1 MKLPRPSCAIFC
13 TALSAL
19 QTIDTIL
26 AMLILILLIFSIGYV
41 AIALEHKIG
50 INKAAIAL
58 LIGTVCWA
66 VYITHLPALLPAEAI
81 PEWFEIAAG
90 EEAGDDIPLHYAV
103 DSQHLHQTGEIA
115 SILFFLMG
123 AMTIVEL
130 IDAHEGF
137 SLVTDRIQ
145 FRSKRKLLWCIGLLT
160 FFLSAVLDN
169 LTSTIVMVS
178 LLKKLVRNRDD
189 RLLFIGLV
197 VIAANAGGAWT
208 VIGDVTTTMLWIKHK
223 IGPVAVMHELF
234 LGSVVCLI
242 VPMLGFS
249 WKLSGELE
257 REPDDAGLIEP
268 ASDIRPWHQ
277 WLFLVLGLAS
287 LLFVPVFKT
296 LTHLPP
302 YMGMM
307 LSLSVLWVISELVGR
322 SFDERTKSQT
332 GVLSVLKRVDMSSV
346 LFFLGILLAVGALSA
361 TGFLRTAAGVLDS
374 LLPNEDVVAIV
385 IGLLSSVVDNV
396 PLVAAGIDMFDQPL
410 NDEFWMLLA
419 YCAGTGG
426 SCLIIGS
433 AAGVAAMGLEKIDF
447 LWYARYVA
455 PWAVLGYLCGA
466 VVVIFS

>member
-1 MKLPRPSCAIFC
+1 ML
-13 TALSAL
+13 T
-19 QTIDTIL
+19 
-26 AMLILILLIFSIGYV
+26 LILVIFAVGYLG
-41 AIALEHKIG
+41 IALEHKLG

-66 VYITHLPALLPAEAI
+66 VYITHLPALLPASEI
-81 PEWFEIAAG
+81 PVWFEIAAG

-145 FRSKRKLLWCIGLLT
+145 FRSKRKLLFCIGVLT

-178 LLKKLVRNRDD
+178 LLKKLVRNRED
-189 RLLFIGLV
+189 RLRFIGLV

-223 IGPVAVMHELF
+223 IGPVAVMQDLF

-249 WKLSGELE
+249 WGMSGELE
-257 REPDDAGLIEP
+257 KVPEEKLEHET
-268 ASDIRPWHQ
+268 SIRPWHQ
-277 WLFLVLGLAS
+277 WLFLILGLS
-287 LLFVPVFKT
+287 LLLFVPVFKT

-307 LSLSVLWVISELVGR
+307 LSLSVLWVTSEIVGR
-322 SFDERTKSQT
+322 SFDERTRSQT
-332 GVLSVLKRVDMSSV
+332 GVLSVLKKVDMSSV
-346 LFFLGILLAVGALSA
+346 LFFPWHPARRRCFVGNRISKN
-361 TGFLRTAAGVLDS
+361 GRRDS
-374 LLPNEDVVAIV
+374 
-385 IGLLSSVVDNV
+385 
-396 PLVAAGIDMFDQPL
+396 
-410 NDEFWMLLA
+410 
-419 YCAGTGG
+419 
-426 SCLIIGS
+426 
-433 AAGVAAMGLEKIDF
+433 
-447 LWYARYVA
+447 
-455 PWAVLGYLCGA
+455 
-466 VVVIFS
+466 